1 MKKNKLTAVMGLAL
15 SAMVA
20 VSPLADVQGALNIP
34 ISRAVTVEAVVT
46 GTNVLNISLLNTSD
60 DQAAAKMIFAN
71 TSAIGKASQYLQV
84 DFNSNAVGARV
95 VLRTDNKNSTKPFT
109 GTGEGAGLVGNTDS
123 KVTVPLLWAV
133 FDDLAPAKAFVFKGD
148 TDASGTAKGSLPGA
162 VERGAGEAE
171 GLVVDKANT
180 NYENADPSGANVQG
194 YATVVLPQG
203 TTGLLGNFP
212 SDEDGAG
219 PKTGL
224 RPCTSPIFVVV
235 AGAFGGLTAQTYSS
249 STLALDLVTQ

>member
-1 MKKNKLTAVMGLAL
+1 MKENKGIKGLGVVL
-15 SAMVA
+15 SAILAMGPVA
-20 VSPLADVQGALNIP
+20 ELQGALNVP

-46 GTNVLNISLLNTSD
+46 GTNVLNIALLNISGD
-60 DQAAAKMIFAN
+60 LAAAKMTFAN
-71 TSAIGKASQYLQV
+71 TSGIGGSAQYIQV

-95 VLRTDNKNSTKPFT
+95 VLRTDNKNSSKPFT

-123 KVTVPLLWAV
+123 KITAPLLWAV
-133 FDDLAPAKAFVFKGD
+133 FDDLALAKAFVFKGD
-148 TDASGTAKGSLPGA
+148 TDPSGTLHGSLPGS

-171 GLVVDKANT
+171 GLVVDKANV
-180 NYENADPSGANVQG
+180 NYENADPNGANVQG
-194 YATVVLPQG
+194 YATVVIPQG
-203 TTGLLGNFP
+203 TSGLLGNFP

-224 RPCTSPIFVVV
+224 RPCTSPIFLVV
-235 AGAFGGLTAQTYSS
+235 AGVFGGLTAQTYST